1 MEITD
6 YLQTSTTSNIAE
18 FGNSLSVSHT
28 PSGPDS
34 SDLLSQ
40 LQEILQS
47 YLTEKKHRTLNR
59 LSKKCTISE
68 PTLRRICKG
77 QIKTLPNS
85 TTILDIL
92 TTISGQNNI
101 ATIAKI
107 YPGPVAKYIEN
118 LLPQSTDCDTEYNA
132 ELHNELKDSV
142 NYIIYKLASNA
153 SGVTENKIS
162 ELFGAHGLAMAQML
176 LDKNFLKFKD
186 QTYFSNVKNFTLN
199 QDHFIKNFKTLSDFI
214 KTQNSVSK
222 EHLHSLLAN
231 YSESVSPQAYKE
243 IIALQK
249 KTLKK
254 IRAIMS
260 SEDSRGHIPLF
271 LLLAIDTLDSR
282 PVYEIEPQS

>member
-6 YLQTSTTSNIAE
+6 YLQTSPASTISE
-18 FGNSLSVSHT
+18 FGNSLSTSMA
-28 PSGPDS
+28 SSAPDS
-34 SDLLSQ
+34 LDLLSQ

-47 YLTEKKHRTLNR
+47 YLSEKKHRTLNR

-92 TTISGQNNI
+92 TTISGEKNI
-101 ATIAKI
+101 ASIAKM
-107 YPGPVAKYIEN
+107 YPGPVAKYIEH
-118 LLPQSTDCDTEYNA
+118 LLPQSTDCDTEYNS

-142 NYIIYKLASNA
+142 NYIIYKLASNS
-153 SGVTENKIS
+153 SGVSDSKIT
-162 ELFGAHGLAMAQML
+162 ELFGAHGLSMAQML
-176 LDKNFLKFKD
+176 LDKKYLKYVD
-186 QTYFSNVKNFTLN
+186 GTYFSNVKNFTLN

-231 YSESVSPQAYKE
+231 YSESVSPQAYKD

-260 SEDSRGHIPLF
+260 SENSRGHIPLL

-282 PVYEIEPQS
+282 PVYEIEP